1 MTFDHELTLITLKH
15 TENNMGDSI
24 STETELTILCNVRS
38 VNRSEHYAAASNGM
52 KPEITFIVN
61 QYEYSG
67 QSVVEFEGKRYK
79 VIRDF
84 RKKGSADIAD
94 FETTELICEGV

>member
-1 MTFDHELTLITLKH
+1 MTFDYELKLFTVTH
-15 TENNMGDSI
+15 TENDMGDSI
-24 STETELTILCNVRS
+24 TAETEVTILCDVRS

-61 QYEYSG
+61 QYEYTG
-67 QSVVEFEGKRYK
+67 QSVVEYDGKRYK

-84 RKKGSADIAD
+84 RKKGSTDIAD
-94 FETTELICEGV
+94 FETIELICEGV